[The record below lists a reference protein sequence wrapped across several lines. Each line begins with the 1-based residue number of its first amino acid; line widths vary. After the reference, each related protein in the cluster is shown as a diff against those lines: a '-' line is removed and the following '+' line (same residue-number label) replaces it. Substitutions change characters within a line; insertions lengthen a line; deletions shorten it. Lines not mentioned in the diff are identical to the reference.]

1 MPIRSINKTS
11 LLRLTSYA
19 KATARGVSTTLLIIF
34 SISLLVIG
42 KIDDSFL
49 VKFKSKILDL
59 SSTVLEII
67 GKPVNSITKSING
80 INNFLFIYSQ
90 NTNLKYE
97 NEELYKWKDLGQK
110 LLEENKE
117 LKQLLNSVNN
127 LPGNYVTAKII
138 SNSAGNYIK
147 TITINVGKND
157 GVLLGNAV
165 VNNWGMVGR
174 IVELGNKA
182 SRVLL
187 TTDINS
193 QIPIYFE
200 RTKYRAILIGKNS
213 DLLEIKFLKN
223 RVNLMDQDRL
233 ITSGEGG
240 LLPRG
245 LVVGTYYKE
254 INRSANKIQI
264 LPTKN
269 WDRFNNLNVILYNP
283 SKNYSDDD

>member
-19 KATARGVSTTLLIIF
+19 KATARSVSTTLLIIF
-34 SISLLVIG
+34 SILLLVIG

-49 VKFKSKILDL
+49 VKFKSKILDI
-59 SSTVLEII
+59 SSTVLEVI
-67 GKPVNSITKSING
+67 GKPVNSISTSING
-80 INNFLFIYSQ
+80 ISNFLFIYSQ

-97 NEELYKWKDLGQK
+97 NEELYKWKDLAQK

-165 VNNWGMVGR
+165 VNNWGMIGR

-200 RTKYRAILIGKNS
+200 RSKYRAILIGKNS

-269 WDRFNNLNVILYNP
+269 WDRFDNLNVILYNP
-283 SKNYSDDD
+283 SKNYSDAD

>member
-1 MPIRSINKTS
+1 
-11 LLRLTSYA
+11 
-19 KATARGVSTTLLIIF
+19 
-34 SISLLVIG
+34 
-42 KIDDSFL
+42 
-49 VKFKSKILDL
+49 
-59 SSTVLEII
+59 
-67 GKPVNSITKSING
+67 
-80 INNFLFIYSQ
+80 
-90 NTNLKYE
+90 
-97 NEELYKWKDLGQK
+97 
-110 LLEENKE
+110 
-117 LKQLLNSVNN
+117 
-127 LPGNYVTAKII
+127 
-138 SNSAGNYIK
+138 
-147 TITINVGKND
+147 
-157 GVLLGNAV
+157 V

-200 RTKYRAILIGKNS
+200 RSKYRAILIGKNS

-245 LVVGTYYKE
+245 LVVGTYSKE

-269 WDRFNNLNVILYNP
+269 WDRFNNLNVILHNS
-283 SKNYSDDD
+283 SKELIR

>member
-34 SISLLVIG
+34 SIFLLIIG

-49 VKFKSKILDL
+49 VKFKSKILDI
-59 SSTVLEII
+59 SSTVLEVI
-67 GKPVNSITKSING
+67 GKPVNSISTSING
-80 INNFLFIYSQ
+80 ISNFLFIYSQ

-97 NEELYKWKDLGQK
+97 NEELYKWKDLAQK

-200 RTKYRAILIGKNS
+200 RSKYRAILIGKNS

-283 SKNYSDDD
+283 SKNYSDAD

>member
-1 MPIRSINKTS
+1 MPIRSVNKTS

-34 SISLLVIG
+34 SIFLLIIG

-49 VKFKSKILDL
+49 VKFKSKILDI
-59 SSTVLEII
+59 SSTVLEVI
-67 GKPVNSITKSING
+67 GKPVNSISTSING
-80 INNFLFIYSQ
+80 ISNFLFIYSQ

-97 NEELYKWKDLGQK
+97 NEELYKWKDLAQK

-200 RTKYRAILIGKNS
+200 RSKYRAILIGKNS

-283 SKNYSDDD
+283 SKNYSDAD

>member
-127 LPGNYVTAKII
+127 LPGNYITAKII

-165 VNNWGMVGR
+165 VNNWGMIGR

-200 RTKYRAILIGKNS
+200 RSKYRAILIGKNS

-245 LVVGTYYKE
+245 LVVGTYSEK
-254 INRSANKIQI
+254 INRNANKIQI

-283 SKNYSDDD
+283 SNELL

>member
-19 KATARGVSTTLLIIF
+19 KATARSVSTTLLIIF
-34 SISLLVIG
+34 SILLLVIG

-49 VKFKSKILDL
+49 VKFKSKILDI
-59 SSTVLEII
+59 SSTVLEVI
-67 GKPVNSITKSING
+67 GKPVNSISTSING
-80 INNFLFIYSQ
+80 ISNFLFIYSQ

-97 NEELYKWKDLGQK
+97 NEELYKWKDLAQK

-127 LPGNYVTAKII
+127 LPGNYITAKII